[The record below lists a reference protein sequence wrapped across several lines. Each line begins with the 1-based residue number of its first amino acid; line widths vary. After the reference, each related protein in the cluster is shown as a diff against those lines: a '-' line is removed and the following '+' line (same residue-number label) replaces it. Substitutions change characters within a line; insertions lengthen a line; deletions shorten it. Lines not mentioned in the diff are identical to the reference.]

1 MPNGKLKNKVYSNI
15 LILLIIIGI
24 FYFVIYPQYSG
35 SGIFY
40 SPEKNISTLLDQN
53 QGYDK
58 AISIAN
64 DYNKKIANNNRQYV
78 DALNSLSIDTLNKVL
93 PTSADPVLVIYEL
106 SEIAKQPGSSMILLS
121 PKFTDNGGDKNS
133 NKKYNTLSVSF
144 TLEGTYNNMKSFLKN
159 LENSN
164 RIYNVTSLN
173 FSSAQDT
180 RATSALKYSVTVE
193 TYYLK
198 QN

>member
-1 MPNGKLKNKVYSNI
+1 MTIKITFKKSGNI
-15 LILLIIIGI
+15 QILEI
-24 FYFVIYPQYSG
+24 VE
-35 SGIFY
+35 IFY

>member
-1 MPNGKLKNKVYSNI
+1 MPNGKLRNKVYSNI
-15 LILLIIIGI
+15 FILLIIIGI

-35 SGIFY
+35 SGTFY
-40 SPEKNISTLLDQN
+40 SPEKNISTLLDQSH
-53 QGYDK
+53 GYDK
-58 AISIAN
+58 AILIAS
-64 DYNKKIANNNRQYV
+64 DYNKKIANNNRQYN
-78 DALNSLSIDTLNKVL
+78 DALNNFSVDTLNKVL
-93 PTSADPVLVIYEL
+93 PSSADPVLVIYEL
-106 SEIAKQPGSSMILLS
+106 SEIAKQPGSSMLLLS
-121 PKFTDNGGDKNS
+121 PKFSDNSGDKNS

-144 TLEGTYNNMKSFLKN
+144 TVEGTYDNMKAFLKN

>member
-1 MPNGKLKNKVYSNI
+1 MPNGKLRNKVYSNI
-15 LILLIIIGI
+15 FILLVIIGI
-24 FYFVIYPQYSG
+24 FYFIIYPQYTG
-35 SGIFY
+35 SGVFY
-40 SPEKNISTLLDQN
+40 NTEKNISTLLEQSH
-53 QGYDK
+53 GYDK
-58 AISIAN
+58 AILIAN
-64 DYNKKIANNNRQYV
+64 DYNKKIASTNKAYS
-78 DALNSLSIDTLNKVL
+78 DKLSELSVETINKVL

-106 SEIAKQPGSSMILLS
+106 SEIAKRPESNMLLVS
-121 PKFTDNGGDKNS
+121 PKFSDNSSDKS
-133 NKKYNTLSVSF
+133 ANKKFNTLTVSF
-144 TLEGTYNNMKSFLKN
+144 TVEGTYDSMKAFLKN

-164 RIYNVTSLN
+164 RIYNVTALN